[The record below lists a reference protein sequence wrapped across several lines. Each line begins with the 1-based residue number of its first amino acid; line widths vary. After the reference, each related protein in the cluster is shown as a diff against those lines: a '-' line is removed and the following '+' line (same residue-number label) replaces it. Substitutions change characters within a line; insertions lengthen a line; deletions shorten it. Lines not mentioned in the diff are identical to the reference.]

1 MQAPSAGFR
10 RYLSGEPAPGPG
22 RPRLAQQIDDNVRL
36 LGVLGSAMRG
46 YVAGV
51 AALQERLQRE
61 MAAALG
67 AVSEEGG
74 GGGGQE
80 ALPAV
85 DANVAAAALVD
96 GLRQDLEL
104 TVRGPF

>member
-1 MQAPSAGFR
+1 LQAPSAGFR